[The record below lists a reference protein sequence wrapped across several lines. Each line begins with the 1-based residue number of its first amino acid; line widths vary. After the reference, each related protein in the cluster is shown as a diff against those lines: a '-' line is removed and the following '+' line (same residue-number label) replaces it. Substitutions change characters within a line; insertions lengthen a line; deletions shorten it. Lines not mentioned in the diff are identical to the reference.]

1 MDHRGWGQDGLQR
14 TRVTVGERVCGV
26 LQCPAEGRTAGWG
39 DLLHTPGGQRCDRK
53 LATPLQHRPPA
64 WVSGLQASGSG
75 GVCARLHGLA
85 GCAIPTGFAGQ
96 APRSTPTNH
105 ALTFTSDHPIT
116 INERECEVAGQVSV
130 RIDARQVNHVAGEE
144 RQSAYVLDDEVLE
157 VMDDIAAHAKPAF
170 PNPLVSERVAPFSTP
185 QVICAHAPEEG
196 VTAIQAEKV
205 VRPLVA
211 VEDVCPIRAH
221 KYVVVRAAFEVL
233 DADEGVA
240 CRVSACGKAGL

>member
-105 ALTFTSDHPIT
+105 ALTFTSDHPMGADHYLYGDTVEMYEGAIGGSD
-116 INERECEVAGQVSV
+116 V
-130 RIDARQVNHVAGEE
+130 
-144 RQSAYVLDDEVLE
+144 
-157 VMDDIAAHAKPAF
+157 IAQ
-170 PNPLVSERVAPFSTP
+170 PLWWPTS
-185 QVICAHAPEEG
+185 
-196 VTAIQAEKV
+196 
-205 VRPLVA
+205 
-211 VEDVCPIRAH
+211 
-221 KYVVVRAAFEVL
+221 
-233 DADEGVA
+233 
-240 CRVSACGKAGL
+240 

>member
-1 MDHRGWGQDGLQR
+1 MDHRGWGQDGLHR

-39 DLLHTPGGQRCDRK
+39 DLLHTPGGQRCDRT

-105 ALTFTSDHPIT
+105 ALTFTSDHPMGADHLRLET
-116 INERECEVAGQVSV
+116 KDRA
-130 RIDARQVNHVAGEE
+130 
-144 RQSAYVLDDEVLE
+144 AYSNT
-157 VMDDIAAHAKPAF
+157 KPADKD
-170 PNPLVSERVAPFSTP
+170 STYDHREAPTSQLRDLTRSF
-185 QVICAHAPEEG
+185 
-196 VTAIQAEKV
+196 
-205 VRPLVA
+205 
-211 VEDVCPIRAH
+211 
-221 KYVVVRAAFEVL
+221 
-233 DADEGVA
+233 
-240 CRVSACGKAGL
+240 

>member
-53 LATPLQHRPPA
+53 LETPLQHRPPA

-105 ALTFTSDHPIT
+105 ALTFTSDHPMG
-116 INERECEVAGQVSV
+116 ADQ
-130 RIDARQVNHVAGEE
+130 ARAVGFEIRNPQRFAQNMARLVEE
-144 RQSAYVLDDEVLE
+144 
-157 VMDDIAAHAKPAF
+157 
-170 PNPLVSERVAPFSTP
+170 T
-185 QVICAHAPEEG
+185 
-196 VTAIQAEKV
+196 
-205 VRPLVA
+205 
-211 VEDVCPIRAH
+211 
-221 KYVVVRAAFEVL
+221 
-233 DADEGVA
+233 
-240 CRVSACGKAGL
+240 GKAATILLQPHMTNPSPLTLHSDLAPALGTLAQ